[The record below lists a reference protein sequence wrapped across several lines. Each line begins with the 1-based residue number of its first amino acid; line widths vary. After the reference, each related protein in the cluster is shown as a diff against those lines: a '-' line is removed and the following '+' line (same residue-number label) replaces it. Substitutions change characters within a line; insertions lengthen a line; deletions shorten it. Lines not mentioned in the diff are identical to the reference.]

1 MADTYMMKVRDQNT
15 SFAAISGGGAISSS
29 AAVACGGPCGASI
42 PASNTNAASVE
53 PSLKELE
60 MYR

>member
-1 MADTYMMKVRDQNT
+1 MMKVRDQNT
-15 SFAAISGGGAISSS
+15 SVAAISGGGAISSS
-29 AAVACGGPCGASI
+29 AAVACGAPGGASI
-42 PASNTNAASVE
+42 PASNTNTASVE

>member
-1 MADTYMMKVRDQNT
+1 MADTYMMKVRDRNT

-29 AAVACGGPCGASI
+29 AAVACGAPGGASI
-42 PASNTNAASVE
+42 PASNTNTASVE